1 MKIGI
6 LTFHCAH
13 NYGAMLQAYA
23 LRAYLQSQGHDA
35 CVIDYRPDYLVSN
48 FRKHS
53 VKDWLSGNPLNCIR
67 KFFAEPFLYGK
78 REKRWENFEQFS
90 KSHHRLFPYKE
101 FDMGKGF
108 DLVLFGSDQIWN
120 RQLTGGIFDPVFWA
134 KDFGCRCASYA
145 ASIGW
150 YKPSDCDRAEIAGLL
165 KNFDAVSVREN
176 DLADFL
182 AHITDMPVSLVCD
195 PVLLLSEEEWDKICV
210 PVPDKKPYVLCYDIL
225 NSPECRKA
233 ARMICMEKGY
243 EMKEI
248 SGFIWYRSPKN
259 AMLEIGPAE
268 FVSYFRNAAYIVTSS
283 FHGTAFSL
291 LFNKS
296 FYSVGLM
303 HTGGRISSLLSIAG
317 LEDRMKVPVSAQDI
331 ADIDYSGHNEL
342 LRNYIDKSR
351 AYIEEQMKK

>member
-23 LRAYLQSQGHDA
+23 LRTYLQSQGHDA
-35 CVIDYRPDYLVSN
+35 YVIDYRPDYLVSN

-53 VKDWLSGNPLNCIR
+53 VKDWLSKNPFNCIR
-67 KFFAEPFLYGK
+67 KFFAEPFLYGR

-90 KSHHRLFPYKE
+90 RSRHRLFPYGE
-101 FDMGKGF
+101 FDRGKGF

-120 RQLTGGIFDPVFWA
+120 KQITGGSFDPVFWA
-134 KDFGCRCASYA
+134 EDFCCRCASYA

-150 YKPSDCDRAEIAGLL
+150 YKPSDTDMAEIAGLL
-165 KNFDAVSVREN
+165 KNFDAVSVREA
-176 DLADFL
+176 DLAVSL
-182 AHITDMPVSLVCD
+182 ASMVDMSVSLVCD
-195 PVLLLSEEEWDKICV
+195 PVFLLSREEWEKICV
-210 PVPDKKPYVLCYDIL
+210 PVKEEKPYVLCYDVL
-225 NSPECRKA
+225 NSPQCREA

-248 SGFIWYRSPKN
+248 SGFIWYRSPKDS
-259 AMLEIGPAE
+259 MLEIGPAE
-268 FVSYFRNAAYIVTSS
+268 FVSYFRNAAYVVTSS

-291 LFNKS
+291 IFNKN

-303 HTGGRISSLLSIAG
+303 YAVGRISSLLSVAG
-317 LEDRMKVPVSAQDI
+317 LEDRMKAPASARDI
-331 ADIDYSGHNEL
+331 ADIDYSEHNEL

-351 AYIEEQMKK
+351 AYIENQMKK